1 MQITRR
7 RLKEII
13 KEEMDHLAETGD
25 LEALTESEKMA
36 FQIILEKLSPEQL
49 QEMGLTRIDE
59 QPDAYQKK
67 QHKKMHADYDKKI
80 KDLKDQIARL
90 KQKVRSPG
98 LTPFQANRLKS
109 NMAKL
114 EAKLKEAQKEKK
126 DLGHRDDPQAAGM
139 RS

>member
-59 QPDAYQKK
+59 QPAASQKK
-67 QHKKMHADYDKKI
+67 HHKKMHADYDKKI

-90 KQKVRSPG
+90 EKTPAGATAFQKNQIKRRI
-98 LTPFQANRLKS
+98 Q
-109 NMAKL
+109 KL
-114 EAKLKEAQKEKK
+114 EAKLEKAQKEKK

-139 RS
+139 RSG

>member
-59 QPDAYQKK
+59 QPAASQKK
-67 QHKKMHADYDKKI
+67 HHKKMHADYDKKI

-90 KQKVRSPG
+90 KKQTPAGATAFQKNQIKRRI
-98 LTPFQANRLKS
+98 Q
-109 NMAKL
+109 KL
-114 EAKLKEAQKEKK
+114 EAKLKEAEKEKK
-126 DLGHRDDPQAAGM
+126 GLGHPDDPQAAGM